1 MTQLLNFLRRYAR
14 LLSFGVLASFCSNFG
29 QTFFIALFN
38 EPIRADFG
46 LSHGEFGLIYSI
58 VTAISGGILLTI
70 GGRLDRMALP
80 SYATGVG
87 LGLAAAC
94 ALLGFA
100 NHAAVLL
107 LALLGLRLAGQ
118 GLMSHMGNVAI
129 GRAFEAKRGLA
140 LSLTSLGRPAGEA
153 IVPLIGVALLA
164 AVGWRNTWLLCAVLM
179 LLALAP
185 VLRWTAGG
193 RGEPELDDAREDAPE
208 FTGRRSLTRAQVLRR
223 SDFWMALVAFLSAPC
238 ILTGLFFHQ
247 AALADA
253 RGWTLAQ
260 LAIGFTGYASLSLL
274 CGLLAGP
281 LVDRY
286 TARKLAPLTP
296 LPLLA
301 ALLVVLFVP
310 GTWASAAY
318 LAAAGA
324 GVGFMSVTGNALW
337 VELFGPRHLGAIK
350 AVIMFAMIVG
360 TAITPFLFGAL
371 LDGGIG
377 MLAITGG
384 SVAYVLFALGLL
396 AMAFWWRPVAS
407 RTSI

>member
-1 MTQLLNFLRRYAR
+1 MGLAMTALVNFIRRYAR
-14 LLSFGVLASFCSNFG
+14 LLAFGVLASFCSNFG

-38 EPIRADFG
+38 EPIRADFD

-58 VTAISGGILLTI
+58 VTAISGAILLTV
-70 GGRLDRMALP
+70 GGRLDRMALRT
-80 SYATGVG
+80 YATGVG
-87 LGLAAAC
+87 LALAAAC
-94 ALLGFA
+94 ALLGLA

-107 LALLGLRLAGQ
+107 VALLGLRLAGQ

-153 IVPLIGVALLA
+153 IFPVVGVALLA
-164 AVGWRNTWLLCAVLM
+164 VVGWRNTWLLCAALM

-193 RGEPELDDAREDAPE
+193 RGEPDVDDSKEDAPD

-223 SDFWMALVAFLSAPC
+223 RDFWMALVAFLSAPC
-238 ILTGLFFHQ
+238 VLTGLFFHQ

-253 RGWTLAQ
+253 RGWTLEQ
-260 LAIGFTGYASLSLL
+260 LALGFTGYASLNLL

-281 LVDRY
+281 LVDRFS
-286 TARKLAPLTP
+286 ARVMAPLTP
-296 LPLLA
+296 VPLLA

-310 GTWASAAY
+310 GGWASAAY

-350 AVIMFAMIVG
+350 AVIMFCMIVG

-371 LDGGIG
+371 LDGGVG
-377 MLAITGG
+377 MLDIVRA
-384 SVAYVLFALGLL
+384 SLSYVVLALGLL
-396 AMAFWWRPVAS
+396 AAAFWWRKPA
-407 RTSI
+407 